1 MAASQASAGVPHV
14 VQPGESLW
22 SIAAANNFTTRALA
36 AANGLSEGSPVV
48 LGSTINIPSISE
60 ASSALQS
67 AGIVPSSGSAPT
79 SSAATPTSSSGGYTV
94 QPGDTLSG
102 IAAAN
107 GVSLSA
113 LAAANGVSPSSFA
126 IAGTTIR
133 IPSASSGASS
143 SSASAP
149 ASAGTAAP
157 GGSYAVQPG
166 DTLSAIAAAHGVS
179 LSALAAA
186 NGVSPD
192 SFAIAGTT
200 IQIPSASATPVPA
213 STTSSEGPPAL
224 GGYTVRPGDTLS
236 GIAAQA
242 GVSMQ
247 QLAWMNGLSP
257 KNFLLEG
264 TVLKLPSGASAPAGA
279 AAPAPAQTVVPAAAP
294 NPTPERVT
302 SAEIAQIAAEHGVPA
317 SLANAIAW
325 QESGFNNS
333 MVSSAN
339 ARGVMQIMPGT
350 WDWVNHSLTPSN
362 PLSPNSALDN
372 VRGGV
377 LYLRQL
383 LNDFGGDTNAAAA
396 AYYQGEGAVKSHG
409 LYPETQQYV
418 NSVNALRARFGG

>member
-1 MAASQASAGVPHV
+1 MGNLPRVFGLAIVTGLVAASPAAAAVAHV

-36 AANGLSEGSPVV
+36 AANGLSENSNVV
-48 LGSTINIPSISE
+48 LGSTVNIPSVSE
-60 ASSALQS
+60 ASAALQA
-67 AGIVPSSGSAPT
+67 AGITPGAPAQATST
-79 SSAATPTSSSGGYTV
+79 SSATVAPGGGYAV

-102 IAAAN
+102 IAAA
-107 GVSLSA
+107 
-113 LAAANGVSPSSFA
+113 
-126 IAGTTIR
+126 
-133 IPSASSGASS
+133 
-143 SSASAP
+143 
-149 ASAGTAAP
+149 
-157 GGSYAVQPG
+157 
-166 DTLSAIAAAHGVS
+166 HGVS
-179 LSALAAA
+179 LASLAAA

-200 IQIPSASATPVPA
+200 IRIPSASATPVPA
-213 STTSSEGPPAL
+213 STAASEGPPAL

-247 QLAWMNGLSP
+247 QLAWMNGLDP
-257 KNFLLEG
+257 ARYLLAG
-264 TVLKLPSGASAPAGA
+264 TVLKLPTGAPAPSNP
-279 AAPAPAQTVVPAAAP
+279 APAPAQAIVPAAAP
-294 NPTPERVT
+294 NPTPERV
-302 SAEIAQIAAEHGVPA
+302 SSSQIAQIAAQHGVPS

-325 QESGFNNS
+325 QESGFNNA

-350 WDWVNHSLTPSN
+350 WDWVNRSLTPSN

-383 LNDFGGDTNAAAA
+383 LNDFGGDQNAAAA
-396 AYYQGEGAVKSHG
+396 AYYQGEGAVKSRG

-418 NSVNALRARFGG
+418 NSVNALRTRFGG